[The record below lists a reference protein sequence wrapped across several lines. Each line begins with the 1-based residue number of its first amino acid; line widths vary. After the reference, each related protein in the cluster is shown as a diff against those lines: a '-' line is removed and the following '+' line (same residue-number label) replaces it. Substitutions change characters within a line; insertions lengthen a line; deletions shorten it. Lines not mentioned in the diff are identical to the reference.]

1 MLRREQHGPAQLYQA
16 QAAVAVDSQPVFLAC
31 DALHVVVYCYAF
43 AHELTLGS
51 TTQVAYFRRGLDALL
66 GMVGRLRYH
75 VGLATIPLALGLIV
89 GLPPWEVLSLA
100 PGRVALSEGHAYDS
114 TSGDVGTSIHVLS
127 YLSLPAVL
135 RRSASPRLFG
145 AGHLARN
152 PDRSVR

>member
-89 GLPPWEVLSLA
+89 GLPPLGSALPS
-100 PGRVALSEGHAYDS
+100 PGPSC
-114 TSGDVGTSIHVLS
+114 T
-127 YLSLPAVL
+127 
-135 RRSASPRLFG
+135 F
-145 AGHLARN
+145 
-152 PDRSVR
+152 

>member
-1 MLRREQHGPAQLYQA
+1 MRTLRRGPA
-16 QAAVAVDSQPVFLAC
+16 
-31 DALHVVVYCYAF
+31 ALP
-43 AHELTLGS
+43 
-51 TTQVAYFRRGLDALL
+51 
-66 GMVGRLRYH
+66 GMVDRLRYH
-75 VGLATIPLALGLIV
+75 VGLAAIPLALILIV

-100 PGRVALSEGHAYDS
+100 PGRVALSEGHAYGS
-114 TSGDVGTSIHVLS
+114 SFGDVGTSTRVLS